1 LRQAL
6 DQSGFPAERLTLEV
20 TEQVLLADLALA
32 ERSLAELADMGVRL
46 ALDDFGAGFCNF
58 HYLKI
63 LHLHYLK
70 LDRSMVVGINED
82 KRDLAI
88 LRAILAMAK
97 ALDLGVIA
105 EGVEHEAQRLAVARE
120 GCGWYQGFVRAQP
133 MDGAAFL
140 ALSVTRAD

>member
-1 LRQAL
+1 
-6 DQSGFPAERLTLEV
+6 
-20 TEQVLLADLALA
+20 
-32 ERSLAELADMGVRL
+32 MGVRL